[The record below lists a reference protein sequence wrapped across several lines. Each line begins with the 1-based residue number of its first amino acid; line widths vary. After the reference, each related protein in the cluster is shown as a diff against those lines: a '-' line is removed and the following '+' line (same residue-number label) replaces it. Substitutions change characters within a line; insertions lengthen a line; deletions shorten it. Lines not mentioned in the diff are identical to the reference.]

1 MAITLKTPAEIMLD
15 ISKRAK
21 KKRLQENLSQS
32 GLAERS
38 GVSLGSLKR
47 FESTGQISLES
58 LLKIA
63 LSLNCLSD
71 FNTLFSSVSA
81 PISLF
86 TDSQIIKP
94 RKRGLLK

>member
-1 MAITLKTPAEIMLD
+1 MSVILKTPTELMFETAR
-15 ISKRAK
+15 KAK
-21 KKRLQENLSQS
+21 TLRLRDNLSQS

-47 FESTGQISLES
+47 FEKTGQISFES

-71 FNTLFSSVSA
+71 FNALFTERTF

-86 TDSQIIKP
+86 SRPADHKNRQ
-94 RKRGLLK
+94 RGHLK